1 MRPWNAGN
9 RHSSRVISESHA
21 ISAYSS
27 LLFKMSAVE
36 SQLETFV
43 SIASPKIDEKA
54 TDLQELSLKIWE
66 RPELGYEEHFAH
78 SILCDFFEEQ
88 GFEVTREYT
97 LPTAFR
103 AVFGGEK
110 EGPAVA
116 VLCEY
121 DALPGIGHGCG
132 HNLIAIAG
140 NFFLSSIPYITS
152 STLWGG
158 GGMVLPVIVGTER
171 LRPK

>member
-1 MRPWNAGN
+1 
-9 RHSSRVISESHA
+9 
-21 ISAYSS
+21 
-27 LLFKMSAVE
+27 MSATPRL
-36 SQLETFV
+36 LETFI

-54 TDLQELSLKIWE
+54 NDLQKLSLKIWE

-78 SILCDFFEEQ
+78 SALSDFFEEQ

-103 AVFGGEK
+103 AVFGEEK
-110 EGPAVA
+110 AGPTVA

-140 NFFLSSIPYITS
+140 NLFSFLRFRTS
-152 STLWGG
+152 
-158 GGMVLPVIVGTER
+158 PVHLSYNNG
-171 LRPK
+171 